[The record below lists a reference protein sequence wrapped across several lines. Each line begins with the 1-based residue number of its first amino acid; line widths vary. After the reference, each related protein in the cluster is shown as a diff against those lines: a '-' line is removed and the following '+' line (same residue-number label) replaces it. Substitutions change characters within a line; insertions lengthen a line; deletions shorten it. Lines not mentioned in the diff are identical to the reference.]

1 MIMRSYVAPKIE
13 VVELEEEVGALT
25 IGGCCDIKVD
35 DGGTLFPGPQDGG
48 FVNCDNPLNDWG
60 GD

>member
-1 MIMRSYVAPKIE
+1 MKSYVAPKIE

-25 IGGCCDIKVD
+25 IGSCCDIRVD
-35 DGGTLFPGPQDGG
+35 DGPGPQDGG
-48 FVNCDNPLNDWG
+48 FVSCDNPLNDWG